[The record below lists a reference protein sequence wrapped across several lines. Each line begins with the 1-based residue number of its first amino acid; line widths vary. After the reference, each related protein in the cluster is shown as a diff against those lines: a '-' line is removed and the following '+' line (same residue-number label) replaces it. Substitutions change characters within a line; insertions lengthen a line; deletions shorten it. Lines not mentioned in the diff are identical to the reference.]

1 MDLVKD
7 VAKVC
12 SFVVFS
18 IELSLFSKA
27 TIEAIHLVMNL
38 EFDLNASVAFRIYS
52 YIGSNEIVSLILLSV
67 ICFVFCYH
75 DISLS

>member
-1 MDLVKD
+1 M
-7 VAKVC
+7 C

-18 IELSLFSKA
+18 IELSLLSNA

-52 YIGSNEIVSLILLSV
+52 YIGSNEIVSLILVSV
-67 ICFVFCYH
+67 I
-75 DISLS
+75 